1 MKKFMKALEWLEKH
15 EGHSMKLKTSDGE
28 GEIIITGLFNS
39 CDYEYEQLLF
49 IARDSQGFYACLKC
63 DDDDEDTDENKDESA
78 WCLEIRTPHYL
89 VQRTSVAEYEVKD
102 MRVNADGNFEIICD
116 EMNFIFIEL
125 PEFETWE
132 KASAGQ

>member
-1 MKKFMKALEWLEKH
+1 MKALKWFEKH

-28 GEIIITGLFNS
+28 GQIIITGLFNS

-49 IARDSQGFYACLKC
+49 IARDSQEFYACLKC
-63 DDDDEDTDENKDESA
+63 NEDEDEDEDEDESA

-102 MRVNADGNFEIICD
+102 MRVNANGHFEIICD
-116 EMNFIFIEL
+116 EMNFTFIEL
-125 PEFETWE
+125 PECETWE
-132 KASAGQ
+132 KVSAGQ